1 MSIQARRY
9 TSKKTGKTTIKYYAV
24 VFDTK
29 QKKAIWSKQS
39 YKTERDA
46 KREEARML
54 RDLEEDIRLT
64 GKVSFQEVAKSWTDS
79 SANTYANS
87 TFQGNLCY
95 LDRYL
100 LPVFEDKY
108 MDEIEPKHLQTFVNE
123 LSKQYSAETVNKNI
137 NILSN
142 IYQHA
147 VTLKL
152 VSCNLME
159 GIKRKMVVVER
170 QTTWTAGQIP
180 HKV

>member
-1 MSIQARRY
+1 
-9 TSKKTGKTTIKYYAV
+9 
-24 VFDTK
+24 
-29 QKKAIWSKQS
+29 
-39 YKTERDA
+39 
-46 KREEARML
+46 
-54 RDLEEDIRLT
+54 
-64 GKVSFQEVAKSWTDS
+64 
-79 SANTYANS
+79 
-87 TFQGNLCY
+87 
-95 LDRYL
+95 
-100 LPVFEDKY
+100 

-152 VSCNLME
+152 VRSNLME
-159 GIKRKMVVVER
+159 GFKRKKVVVER